1 MDKVYQNM
9 VLRHRNYYATHSH
22 IVASLLAEGP
32 VKVHA
37 LGLASSSFKMGS
49 TSSIYRAKQGFS
61 TQGQLPPHLSIW
73 VLSVQEHSFKVLKS
87 DFQR

>member
-49 TSSIYRAKQGFS
+49 TSSIYKEQSKGFLRKAS
-61 TQGQLPPHLSIW
+61 CRPTYLYG
-73 VLSVQEHSFKVLKS
+73 F
-87 DFQR
+87 